1 MKGDSS
7 RQKKSRKTKS
17 ITPPTAPQNSSSTN
31 VNQQQQQQELKSA
44 SQSAAASMNLTSNSS
59 LRQNESSN
67 TLTSSGSMA
76 EMLNV
81 QPSSDNDDS
90 SGIKIEFGLSSSSL
104 VDSTTSTSAEK
115 TDSGEAGDTKDAQQI
130 ANEEGSIMAPISFEI
145 SSSSSLLTDTTTIE
159 TEYTTNNDA
168 DSKPAAKSDDEKQD
182 AETGHQ
188 PAKELDTT
196 ITQEQDS
203 DYVNPRGVRFVQD
216 GPNGQ
221 NLANIP
227 YGLPCV
233 RELLRFL
240 ISLINHKNS
249 DQMITMGLN
258 LITVGLES
266 GVDSI
271 ASYQSLLAYTKDD
284 LCKNLYNLLSSERMP
299 IYTSVLRA
307 LFLLFESLRGHL
319 KLQLEHF
326 FAKLMEIIQSESNKI
341 SSEQKEMTIDLV
353 LQMLRIPGFAV
364 EIYLNYDCS
373 PNCTNLF
380 EELTKLLSKV
390 KRLNSKNNNRSINND
405 YYLNNLKFYIF

>member
-17 ITPPTAPQNSSSTN
+17 TTPPTAPQNSSSSN
-31 VNQQQQQQELKSA
+31 VLQQQQELKSA
-44 SQSAAASMNLTSNSS
+44 PVSTAASMNLEANSS
-59 LRQNESSN
+59 LRQNESTN
-67 TLTSSGSMA
+67 TLISSASVT
-76 EMLNV
+76 EMPSA
-81 QPSSDNDDS
+81 QPISDNDDS
-90 SGIKIEFGLSSSSL
+90 SGIKIDFALSSSSL
-104 VDSTTSTSAEK
+104 VDTNTSTSFEK
-115 TDSGEAGDTKDAQQI
+115 QENGNSDDIDVQNNSQPI
-130 ANEEGSIMAPISFEI
+130 SNEEGSIPAPISFKI
-145 SSSSSLLTDTTTIE
+145 TSSNSLTDTTLE
-159 TEYTTNNDA
+159 TESTINTDEER
-168 DSKPAAKSDDEKQD
+168 KPITKSDDEKPD
-182 AETGHQ
+182 TEVGQ
-188 PAKELDTT
+188 PPKELDAT
-196 ITQEQDS
+196 IIQEQDS

-240 ISLINHKNS
+240 ISLINHKNN

-307 LFLLFESLRGHL
+307 MFLLFESLRGHL

-326 FAKLMEIIQSESNKI
+326 FTRLMEIIQSESNKI
-341 SSEQKEMTIDLV
+341 SAEQKEMTIDLI

-373 PNCTNLF
+373 FNCTNLF
-380 EELTKLLSKV
+380 EDLTKLLSKV
-390 KRLNSKNNNRSINND
+390 CIS
-405 YYLNNLKFYIF
+405 F